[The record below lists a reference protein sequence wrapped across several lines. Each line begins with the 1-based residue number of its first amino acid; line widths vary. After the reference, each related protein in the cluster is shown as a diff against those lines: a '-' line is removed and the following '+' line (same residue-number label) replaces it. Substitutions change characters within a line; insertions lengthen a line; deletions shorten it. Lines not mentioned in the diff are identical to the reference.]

1 MTNDVNELDEGQLKA
16 LEKVE
21 KLLRLAAK
29 NPNPE
34 EAASAAAKAQELL
47 VAYNLSAEIVGQ
59 GSGSDAVRE
68 QQKLLG
74 GMYKYQRYLWRA
86 IAELNFC
93 LHFVHQKYTER
104 NTKRRDWDGNWVY
117 EKVPYM
123 RHQHTIVGRRV
134 NARATVAMGQYLEQT
149 IERLVKEQYPLNS
162 QRFMSEAVAL
172 REGIADEVYWRLVE
186 KRRKLIAEEEE
197 RRRRDAAAAG
207 VSTSQAL
214 TIGSLAEQEKD
225 ANLDHLHGEGYSARQ
240 RAARAARA
248 EQQRIAE
255 ENYTRWAQENPEEAA
270 KLEAERRKDEEK
282 ALNRMRRGGQGSRG
296 GQTAQERRQGLSS
309 YWRGR
314 EIGKKVGLDAQTS
327 DRQTETR
334 RLK

>member
-1 MTNDVNELDEGQLKA
+1 MTEVNELDEGQLRA

-34 EAASAAAKAQELL
+34 EAAFAAAKAQELL
-47 VAYNLSAEIVGQ
+47 VAYNLSAEVVGQ

-86 IAELNFC
+86 VAELNFC

-104 NTKRRDWDGNWVY
+104 RARHRDWDGTWVY
-117 EKVPYM
+117 EMVPYM

-186 KRRKLIAEEEE
+186 KRRKLIEEEEE

-214 TIGSLAEQEKD
+214 TIGSLAEQERD
-225 ANLDHLHGEGYSARQ
+225 ANLDHIHGEGYSARQ
-240 RAARAARA
+240 RAARAERA
-248 EQQRIAE
+248 EQQRLAE
-255 ENYTRWAQENPEEAA
+255 ESYTRWAQENPEEAA
-270 KLEAERRKDEEK
+270 RLEKERRKDEER
-282 ALNRMRRGGQGSRG
+282 AVRRSRSGGAGSRG
-296 GQTAQERRQGLSS
+296 GQTAQEKRQGMSS

-314 EIGKKVGLDAQTS
+314 EIGKRVGLDAQAGE
-327 DRQTETR
+327 RQTETR
-334 RLK
+334 RLT